1 MNGFEYV
8 ADLSIEDKILFL
20 KMIIRLIGYD
30 NKIDEHERS
39 FVKELARQYKIP
51 GQYWSEINEYVDE
64 NELLNAARQLERK
77 KALYLIKEL
86 LMVANTDNDFD
97 EREIDFVV
105 KVSEATQIESTKVT
119 DINRLVLDQMAL
131 IERYHDVMEFET
143 D

>member
-39 FVKELARQYKIP
+39 FVKELAHQYKIP

-64 NELLNAARQLERK
+64 NELLNAARKLERK

-131 IERYHDVMEFET
+131 IERYHDVMECET